1 MTLSFALPNASDA
14 QTPTPG
20 LEGGRGRKNLG
31 SAGGDGFAD
40 LVNDLEMLA
49 PLGKIAA
56 NKAEVELGVRQTGNL
71 PTGKSLPV
79 GLQDLPQTTPGDP
92 EDEGA
97 DVPQGAPVSMLPL
110 APPMLATG
118 PVPLAEAAVTGTV
131 KSAIAHTAEPTVS
144 RLSTSADMVRAEQGQ
159 TGPTA
164 RGQSD
169 AATEATSA
177 GEARTKGLSVSIAAA
192 TTPREV
198 GGAAM
203 SPSLQNG
210 MARIDLP
217 TAGTATAP
225 SADGGTRS
233 KTPASPLM
241 SMREGPA
248 VGALPPSAAKPAAKS
263 APPGGPDLASKR
275 RDPQTTQAQ
284 PSAPVM
290 RPAAPIDQPAHT
302 KAVETGSIEI
312 ARNAQD
318 DKMSADKP
326 VLASRASLT
335 VDTAKAMPQTLVSPV
350 ENPSAALRPMTVA
363 PRPVVSDPFADVER
377 VVEHIMAARQV
388 DLAKPAAIAVAHR
401 EFGALTVTFDQSA
414 NGMNVEIAA
423 ESSEAQR
430 ALAAA
435 IANDRT
441 THRQQDPATQANTIQ
456 NQSAATGSDRGGS
469 AGHTGSGPGQSNADD
484 QRSAH
489 SDQRGRHGE
498 RGPSPDQPSSQTP
511 SDDALYV

>member
-79 GLQDLPQTTPGDP
+79 GLQDLPQTTPGDL

-97 DVPQGAPVSMLPL
+97 DAPQGAVVSMLPL

-241 SMREGPA
+241 SMRDGAA
-248 VGALPPSAAKPAAKS
+248 VGALPPSAAKPAAKP

-284 PSAPVM
+284 PSTPVM
-290 RPAAPIDQPAHT
+290 RPAAPIDQPART
-302 KAVETGSIEI
+302 KAVETSSIEI

-318 DKMSADKP
+318 DKTSADKP

-335 VDTAKAMPQTLVSPV
+335 VETAKAMPQTLVSPV
-350 ENPSAALRPMTVA
+350 EDPSAALRPMTVA

-498 RGPSPDQPSSQTP
+498 RGSSPDQPSSQTP

>member
-20 LEGGRGRKNLG
+20 LEGGRGRKNVG
-31 SAGGDGFAD
+31 SAGRDGFAD
-40 LVNDLEMLA
+40 LVNDLEMMV
-49 PLGKIAA
+49 PLGKIAGR
-56 NKAEVELGVRQTGNL
+56 KAEVDLGVRQTGNL

-92 EDEGA
+92 EDEGVDA
-97 DVPQGAPVSMLPL
+97 PQGAPVPMLPL

-144 RLSTSADMVRAEQGQ
+144 RLFTSAGMGRAEQEQ

-164 RGQSD
+164 RGPGD
-169 AATEATSA
+169 AATEAVPT
-177 GEARTKGLSVSIAAA
+177 GEARTKGLTVSIAAA

-203 SPSLQNG
+203 SPSLQSG
-210 MARIDLP
+210 IARIDLP
-217 TAGTATAP
+217 TAGAATAP

-233 KTPASPLM
+233 KTLANPLASV
-241 SMREGPA
+241 RDGAA
-248 VGALPPSAAKPAAKS
+248 VGASPPSAAKPAAK
-263 APPGGPDLASKR
+263 PVLPGGPDLASKL
-275 RDPQTTQAQ
+275 RDPQTIQAQ
-284 PSAPVM
+284 PSTPVM
-290 RPAAPIDQPAHT
+290 RPAAPMDQPART
-302 KAVETGSIEI
+302 KEVETGGMDI

-318 DKMSADKP
+318 DKTSADKP

-350 ENPSAALRPMTVA
+350 EDPSAALRPMTVA

-401 EFGALTVTFDQSA
+401 EFGALTVTFDHSA

-423 ESSEAQR
+423 ESSEAHR

-435 IANDRT
+435 IANDRA

-469 AGHTGSGPGQSNADD
+469 AGHTGSGPSQSNGDD

-498 RGPSPDQPSSQTP
+498 RGPSPHQPSSQTP